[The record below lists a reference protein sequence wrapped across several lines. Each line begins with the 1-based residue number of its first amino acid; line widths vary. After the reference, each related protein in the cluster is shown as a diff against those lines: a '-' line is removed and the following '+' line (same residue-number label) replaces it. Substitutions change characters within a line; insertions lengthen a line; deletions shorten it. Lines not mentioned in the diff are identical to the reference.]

1 MARATLSV
9 VLLLACG
16 NALAQSTPGAA
27 TDSSSVGYAVYRQQY
42 CGLCHV
48 FARAGTAGTFGP
60 THDAMDTIAESRL
73 QDERYKGEATDI
85 ASYVRESIVS
95 PEVFLVPGYEVSPYR
110 MPAYKHLSDEQ
121 VDALVQFLLG
131 ND

>member
-1 MARATLSV
+1 
-9 VLLLACG
+9 
-16 NALAQSTPGAA
+16 
-27 TDSSSVGYAVYRQQY
+27 
-42 CGLCHV
+42 
-48 FARAGTAGTFGP
+48 
-60 THDAMDTIAESRL
+60 MDTIAESRL
-73 QDERYKGEATDI
+73 QDERYKGEATDV
-85 ASYVRESIVS
+85 ASYLRESIVS